1 MARKPEKAS
10 RVDSRVGLFD
20 RFADSV
26 ARFTARSLFFILC
39 LALVIVWA
47 PSILIV
53 KDLDTWQL
61 LINTPTTVVTF
72 LLVALLQNTQ
82 SRADKAIQAKLN
94 ALLDGLSPLL
104 DHHGIDSRNP
114 RQAIGLETRESSDGS
129 DT

>member
-1 MARKPEKAS
+1 MNRKREKAQD
-10 RVDSRVGLFD
+10 VDSHVGLFD

-26 ARFTARSLFFILC
+26 ARFTARSWFFILC
-39 LALVIVWA
+39 LALVIIWA
-47 PSILIV
+47 PSILLV

-82 SRADKAIQAKLN
+82 SRADKAIQTKLN
-94 ALLDGLSPLL
+94 AVSEGLGRVMDHLDL
-104 DHHGIDSRNP
+104 DAEELRS
-114 RQAIGLETRESSDGS
+114 ATGLENRESSDGS